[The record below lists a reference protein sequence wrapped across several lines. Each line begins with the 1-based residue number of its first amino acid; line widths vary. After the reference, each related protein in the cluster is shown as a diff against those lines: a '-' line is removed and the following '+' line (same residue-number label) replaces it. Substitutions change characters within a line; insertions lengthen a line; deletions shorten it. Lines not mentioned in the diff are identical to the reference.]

1 MRASEQRGNSG
12 MRVCGLLKWTLISA
26 LALVAAGCSGTVSRP
41 GDTSSDTPVNSPSQ
55 SFNISG
61 SVTPATSGSG
71 TTITL
76 SGAVSSVTTATSS
89 GAYSFSGLAA
99 GTYAVTPSKGGFGF
113 NPTTQAAVITSSDI
127 TGLNFTASSQSGP
140 TFTIS
145 GTVTPRASGAGVA
158 MILTGPTGA
167 TATTDASGNY
177 SFPGLPNGT
186 YTVTPNKSG
195 LTLTPASLSETVN
208 GASKGGVNFVATAG
222 SQQANS
228 VSLSWT
234 ASTSSVSGYNVYR
247 STTNGSGYSKLNGAL
262 INALS
267 FSDTTGVSGTTYF
280 YVATAVDS
288 GGDESADS
296 NQATATI
303 P

>member
-1 MRASEQRGNSG
+1 
-12 MRVCGLLKWTLISA
+12 MRVCGLLKWSVIGA
-26 LALVAAGCSGTVSRP
+26 LALVAAGCSGTVSRT
-41 GDTSSDTPVNSPSQ
+41 GNTSSDSPINSPA

-61 SVTPATSGSG
+61 SVAPASSGDG

-76 SGAVSSVTTATSS
+76 SGPVSSTTTASSS

-99 GTYAVTPSKGGFGF
+99 GTYAVTPSKTGFGF
-113 NPTTQAAVITSSDI
+113 NPTTQAAVITTADI
-127 TGLNFTASSQSGP
+127 TGLNFAASSQSGP

-145 GTVTPRASGAGVA
+145 GTVTPKASGVGVA

-177 SFPGLPNGT
+177 SFPSVPNGT

-195 LTLTPASLSETVN
+195 LTFTPASLSETVN
-208 GASKGGVNFVATAG
+208 GANKAGVNFVAAAG
-222 SQQANS
+222 SSQAGS
-228 VSLSWT
+228 VALSWT
-234 ASTSSVSGYNVYR
+234 ASTSTVSGYNVYR
-247 STTNGSGYSKLNGAL
+247 SVTSGSGYSRLNAAL
-262 INALS
+262 ISGLS
-267 FSDTTGVSGTTYF
+267 FSDTTAIAGTTYF

-288 GGDESADS
+288 SGDESANS
-296 NQATATI
+296 NQATASI

>member
-1 MRASEQRGNSG
+1 MRALEQRGNSG
-12 MRVCGLLKWTLISA
+12 MRVCGLLKWTLIWA
-26 LALVAAGCSGTVSRP
+26 LAVVAAGCSGTVSRP
-41 GDTSSDTPVNSPSQ
+41 GNTSSDTPVNSPAQ

-61 SVTPATSGSG
+61 SVAPAASGSG
-71 TTITL
+71 TTIAL
-76 SGAVSSVTTATSS
+76 SGPVSSTTTASSS

-99 GTYAVTPSKGGFGF
+99 GTYAVTPSKAGLGF

-127 TGLNFTASSQSGP
+127 TGLNFTASAQSGP

-145 GTVTPRASGAGVA
+145 GTVTPKASGAGVA
-158 MILTGPTGA
+158 MLLTGPTGA

-195 LTLTPASLSETVN
+195 LAFTPTSLSETVN
-208 GASKGGVNFVATAG
+208 GANQAGVNFAAAAG

-234 ASTSSVSGYNVYR
+234 ASTSTVSGYNVYR
-247 STTNGSGYSKLNGAL
+247 STTSGGGYSKLNAAL
-262 INALS
+262 ISGLS
-267 FSDTTGVSGTTYF
+267 FSDTTAIAGATYF

>member
-1 MRASEQRGNSG
+1 
-12 MRVCGLLKWTLISA
+12 MRVCGLLKWTLIGA

-41 GDTSSDTPVNSPSQ
+41 GNTSSDTPVNSPGQ

-61 SVTPATSGSG
+61 SVAPATSGDG
-71 TTITL
+71 TTVTL
-76 SGAVSSVTTATSS
+76 SGPASSTTTASSS

-99 GTYAVTPSKGGFGF
+99 GIYAVTPSKAGFGF

-145 GTVTPRASGAGVA
+145 GTVTPKASGVGVA
-158 MILTGPTGA
+158 MLLTGPTGA
-167 TATTDASGNY
+167 TATTDALGNY
-177 SFPGLPNGT
+177 SFPSLPNGT

-195 LTLTPASLSETVN
+195 LTFTPASLSETVN
-208 GASKGGVNFVATAG
+208 GANKAGVNFVAAAG
-222 SQQANS
+222 SPQANS
-228 VSLSWT
+228 VALSWT

-247 STTNGSGYSKLNGAL
+247 SNTSGSGYSKLNAAL
-262 INALS
+262 ISGLS
-267 FSDTTGVSGTTYF
+267 FSDATAVAGTTYF

-288 GGDESADS
+288 GGDESANS